1 MVQLDILS
9 GKKAGSQVV
18 ARRFPFRVGRGAG
31 AALVLEDGG
40 VWEHHFELAV
50 RANEG
55 VVLTSSTESLTL
67 VNGTRYQE
75 ARLRNGDLIEAGG
88 VRMRFHLSPNQQRG
102 LVVRETLTWISLA
115 ALCLGQVALI
125 YWLTN

>member
-18 ARRFPFRVGRGAG
+18 ARRFPFQVGRAAG
-31 AALVLEDGG
+31 AALVLEEGG
-40 VWEHHFELAV
+40 VWDQHFELSV
-50 RANEG
+50 RANDG
-55 VVLTSSTESLTL
+55 VVLTSSKDSLTL

-75 ARLRNGDLIEAGG
+75 ARLRSGDLIEAGS
-88 VRMRFHLSPNQQRG
+88 VKLRFHLSPNQQRG
-102 LVVRETLTWISLA
+102 LVVRESLTWLSLA
-115 ALCLGQVALI
+115 ILCLGQVALI